1 MDSSVSIY
9 DLGIDQWSVDDRL
22 RLIGE
27 IWDSLEAP
35 GEIPEWQK
43 RILDERISRSGCE
56 PRFIHSLGRCDGS
69 TGDAQMSGNFRAL
82 FASQF

>member
-1 MDSSVSIY
+1 MDTSASMY

-43 RILDERISRSGCE
+43 RILDERIAEADANPDAGIPWQEVMARMRSR
-56 PRFIHSLGRCDGS
+56 
-69 TGDAQMSGNFRAL
+69 Q
-82 FASQF
+82 

>member
-1 MDSSVSIY
+1 MESSVSIY

-43 RILDERISRSGCE
+43 RILDERIAE
-56 PRFIHSLGRCDGS
+56 A
-69 TGDAQMSGNFRAL
+69 DANPGAGVPWEESMARLRAR
-82 FASQF
+82 Q